1 MPKRANKSIFIVGT
15 DTGVGKTIITGLL
28 FEYLLKEGLEVI
40 TQKWMQTGKDS
51 DIALHNQI
59 ANFLSEENKR
69 ARCPYHFKLPASPH
83 LSAQQEKKVID
94 PRIVKQAYSIL
105 YKKFGFVL
113 VEGIGGALVP
123 FNQQKLVIDIAKDL
137 KMPVLI
143 VAQNKLGVINHLLLT
158 IEALKKR
165 KMKIVGVVFNGSPE
179 KQEKLVLQDNPRI
192 VHALTGIE
200 IFGSLPWLRKADL
213 LCEYFRPIG
222 SRLKET
228 LF

>member
-1 MPKRANKSIFIVGT
+1 MPKRVNKSIFVVGT
-15 DTGVGKTIITGLL
+15 DTEVGKTIITGLL
-28 FEYLLKEGLEVI
+28 FEYLLKEGLSVI
-40 TQKWMQTGKDS
+40 TQKWLQTGRDS
-51 DIALHNQI
+51 DVTLHNQI
-59 ANFLSEENKR
+59 ANYQVDEFRR

-83 LSAQQEKKVID
+83 LSAALEKKAID
-94 PRIVKQAYSIL
+94 PRIIKHAYSIL
-105 YKKFGFVL
+105 YKKFSFVL

-123 FNQQKLVIDIAKDL
+123 FNQKNLVIDIAKDL

-165 KMKIVGVVFNGSPE
+165 KMKIIGVVFNGSPE
-179 KQEKLVLQDNPRI
+179 KHEKIILQDNPRI

-213 LCEYFRPIG
+213 LREYFRPIG